1 MLSRRAGDGF
11 SLIELMIG
19 IALLALLLMLG
30 LPGFSSY
37 LQNAKLR
44 SAAESFYT
52 GVQMARA
59 EAVRRNAQ
67 VEIVLTDDD
76 ASVINR
82 NTAVLSAT
90 GKNWIIRALDPTT
103 GLYDYIEGKSMLEGS
118 GQASTPSVQI
128 DGSGISLVAF
138 RGLGATTLAG
148 AATFA
153 FTNPAGG
160 DCAALGGPMR
170 CLNVVVSVGGQARMC
185 DPAVSTAGDTRK
197 C

>member
-1 MLSRRAGDGF
+1 MLSRRASDGF

-30 LPGFSSY
+30 LPALGTY

-44 SAAESFYT
+44 SAAESFYS

-67 VEIVLTDDD
+67 VEIVLTNDDPN
-76 ASVINR
+76 VINR
-82 NTAVLSAT
+82 NTATLSAT

-103 GLYDYIEGKSMLEGS
+103 GLYAYIEGKSMLEGS
-118 GQASTPSVQI
+118 GQASAPSVQI
-128 DGSGISLVAF
+128 DGGGIASVAF
-138 RGLGATTLAG
+138 RGLGATTLAS

-160 DCAALGGPMR
+160 DCAALNGPMR
-170 CLNVVVSVGGQARMC
+170 CLSVVVSVGGQARMC
-185 DPAVSTAGDTRK
+185 DPAVSAAGDTRK

>member
-1 MLSRRAGDGF
+1 MLSRHAGDGF

-19 IALLALLLMLG
+19 VALLALLLMLG
-30 LPGFSSY
+30 LPAFSTY

-44 SAAESFYT
+44 AAADAFYA
-52 GVQMARA
+52 GAQMARA

-76 ASVINR
+76 ANVGNS
-82 NTAVLSAT
+82 NTTNLSAT

-103 GLYDYIEGKSMLEGS
+103 GLYSYVQGKSMLEGS
-118 GQASTPSVQI
+118 GHASAPSVQI
-128 DGSGISLVAF
+128 DGGLISRVAF
-138 RGLGATTLAG
+138 NGLGATTLAG

-153 FTNPAGG
+153 FTHPAGG
-160 DCAALGGPMR
+160 DCALVGGPMR
-170 CLNVVVSVGGQARMC
+170 CLNVIVSPGGQARMC
-185 DPAVSTAGDTRK
+185 DTAATAAGDTRK